1 MGKETFEQFWSKI
14 NGILVKMKWP
24 IGTPLRKGRILKLE
38 DENFR
43 VNSTSWRR
51 ITSEKGIVY
60 LENPEKDIWEYV
72 GGVPKDLIGQQ
83 LFTWL
88 AAMRET
94 GKVGKLM
101 PTNEE
106 FPQFQKKD
114 FGNIVYAGLRYTDG
128 SFNYSGTYT
137 FFWSSSVSGANAWG
151 RYLNSS
157 HSTVH
162 RYPDDQARG
171 FSVRCLKN

>member
-1 MGKETFEQFWSKI
+1 MAKETFEQLRDEI
-14 NGILVKMKWP
+14 N
-24 IGTPLRKGRILKLE
+24 RILAKMEKMIVGPLGEEEILQLE

-72 GGVPKDLIGQQ
+72 GEVPQDLIGQQ

-114 FGNIVYAGLRYTDG
+114 FGKIVYAGLRYTDG